1 MHACCPTISESS
13 VFDFRTILNA
23 LVLKCLT
30 KSVLG
35 RSVAEAVKVVVAS
48 EAVAA
53 LEVVR
58 GSQQAANSQ
67 VNIRAATAPM

>member
-1 MHACCPTISESS
+1 M
-13 VFDFRTILNA
+13 
-23 LVLKCLT
+23 T
-30 KSVLG
+30 KSELG
-35 RSVAEAVKVVVAS
+35 RSVAEAVKVVVASEAVKVVVAS